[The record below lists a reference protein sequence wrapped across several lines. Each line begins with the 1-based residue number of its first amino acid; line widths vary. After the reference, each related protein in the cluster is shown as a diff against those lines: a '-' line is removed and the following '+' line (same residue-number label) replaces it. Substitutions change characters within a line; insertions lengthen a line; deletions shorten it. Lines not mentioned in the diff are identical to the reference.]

1 MKKLILFRF
10 LLFCITTTHDLVIWF
25 TQAEFFSHNF

>member
-10 LLFCITTTHDLVIWF
+10 LLFCITTTHGLVIWF
-25 TQAEFFSHNF
+25 TQAGFLT